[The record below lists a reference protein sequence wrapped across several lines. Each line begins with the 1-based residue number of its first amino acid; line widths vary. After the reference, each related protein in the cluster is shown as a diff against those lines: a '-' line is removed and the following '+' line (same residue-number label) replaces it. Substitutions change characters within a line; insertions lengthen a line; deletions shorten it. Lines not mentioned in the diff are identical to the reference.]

1 MKICLTATGDNLES
15 QLDLRFGRCQYFIFL
30 DSDTDEF
37 EAIQNP
43 ALSAMHG
50 AGIQSAQLVLDKKP
64 QAVITGNT
72 GPNAS
77 SVLSAAGI
85 NVLAGFPGTIN
96 EVVQA
101 FKKGELKPMVG
112 PTVPSHFGTSQN
124 MPVGGMGMGRGGGM
138 GRSQGG
144 RGQGAGRGQGQ
155 GGGRGKN
162 R

>member
-1 MKICLTATGDNLES
+1 MKICLTATGNNLES

-43 ALSAMHG
+43 SLSAMHG
-50 AGIQSAQLVLDKKP
+50 AGIQSAQLVLDKQP

-77 SVLSAAGI
+77 SVLLAAGI

-101 FKKGELKPMVG
+101 FKKGELKPMPG
-112 PTVPSHFGTSQN
+112 PTVPSHFGTPQN
-124 MPVGGMGMGRGGGM
+124 MPGRGMGMGRGGGM
-138 GRSQGG
+138 G

-155 GGGRGKN
+155 GGGKGRN